1 MAMGIAVYFDGR
13 RFEAAR
19 GVQGPHVPL
28 AGSGKRSLRIMEH
41 DSSCIID
48 QDAQRR
54 PRGRAGHN
62 VLLRKWPKCIKLGL
76 ATFLS
81 GTDQGLQGCFKAP
94 VAIPVE
100 GKDS

>member
-1 MAMGIAVYFDGR
+1 MDDGSK
-13 RFEAAR
+13 
-19 GVQGPHVPL
+19 PL
-28 AGSGKRSLRIMEH
+28 EVCKALTSHWQDRARSLRIMEH